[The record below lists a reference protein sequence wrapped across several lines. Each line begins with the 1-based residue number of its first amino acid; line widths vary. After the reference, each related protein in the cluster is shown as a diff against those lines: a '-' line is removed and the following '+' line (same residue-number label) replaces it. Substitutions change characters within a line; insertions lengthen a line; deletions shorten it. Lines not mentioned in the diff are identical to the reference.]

1 MEPLGCILRLYKDK
15 ERVLLHYL
23 PTKTVTEIRGYRYR
37 ETTDDIYLG
46 EQVALVS
53 KLTGTPEK
61 GKVIR
66 NMEGFI
72 TIRKGRFNM
81 RYPTSESYVFVKPK
95 SQKRESDKRAF
106 MEALLKS
113 L

>member
-23 PTKTVTEIRGYRYR
+23 PSKTLTEIRGYRYR
-37 ETTDDIYLG
+37 EPTEEIYLG

-53 KLTGTPEK
+53 KLTGTPKK

-66 NMEGFI
+66 NMGGYL
-72 TIRKGRFNM
+72 TIRKGRFNI
-81 RYPTSESYVFVKPK
+81 RYPMSESYVFVKPK
-95 SQKRESDKRAF
+95 IQKRESDKREF
-106 MEALLKS
+106 MEALLRS